1 MHLELVKRSQ
11 EIIKLYARN
20 HKMTQNHI
28 NKMWECTMIDETMLI
43 EIYNVVQTTATA
55 LDDEVIEMFIIKI
68 KDQMDPSKQTMRE
81 VDFVHSLGKSSH

>member
-28 NKMWECTMIDETMLI
+28 DKMWECTLIDETMLI
-43 EIYNVVQTTATA
+43 EIYNV
-55 LDDEVIEMFIIKI
+55 I
-68 KDQMDPSKQTMRE
+68 
-81 VDFVHSLGKSSH
+81 